1 MTTWLIDIL
10 PDWIFYLILC
20 LGVLGVIASIILTF
34 VPFVQKYR
42 ILIQVVSI
50 LLLVLGVWYAGAISN
65 NNAWEQKVAELEL
78 KIAQSEKVSAE
89 LNLLLIESLV
99 ENQKQTTEINNINKK
114 YLDSIRNKVDQQCK
128 IGSEVINLHNSA
140 AKNQIAK

>member
-1 MTTWLIDIL
+1 MTTWLINIL
-10 PDWIFYLILC
+10 PDWIFYFILC
-20 LGVLGVIASIILTF
+20 LGILGVIASIVLTF
-34 VPFVQKYR
+34 VPFIQKYR

-50 LLLVLGVWYAGAISN
+50 LLLVMGVWYAGAISN

-99 ENQKQTTEINNINKK
+99 ENQKQTTEMNIINKK
-114 YLDSIRNKVDQQCK
+114 YLESIRIKVDQQCK
-128 IGSEVINLHNSA
+128 IESEVINLHNSA

>member
-20 LGVLGVIASIILTF
+20 LGILGVITSIVLTF
-34 VPFVQKYR
+34 VPFIQKYR

-50 LLLVLGVWYAGAISN
+50 LLLVMGVWYAGAISN

-78 KIAQSEKVSAE
+78 KIAHSEKVSAE

-114 YLDSIRNKVDQQCK
+114 YLESIRSKVDAQCK
-128 IGSEVINLHNSA
+128 IESEVINLHNSA